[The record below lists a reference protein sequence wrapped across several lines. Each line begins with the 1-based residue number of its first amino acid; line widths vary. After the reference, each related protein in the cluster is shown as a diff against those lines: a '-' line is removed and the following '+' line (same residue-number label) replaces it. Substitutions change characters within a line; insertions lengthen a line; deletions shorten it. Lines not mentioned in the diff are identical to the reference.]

1 MRPEKIF
8 YLFLL
13 STILIIL
20 PFGCSRESDKSSSTS
35 SPSTSATTPDSFII
49 DLYGEPATLD
59 PNKVAWS
66 DQITI
71 VKQCFNG
78 VLGFNSDLSL
88 KPVTATEIPSIEN
101 GGISSDG
108 LTYTFKLRHDV
119 TWSDGVKVM
128 AKDYVYGIKRMLSPD
143 LAAPLASFY
152 LDIMGAKA
160 YNSTIG
166 KDDNTKKKLNDS
178 VGITALDDYT
188 IQIRLSNPRPA
199 FLQVMALW
207 PVYPVREDIINKYGN
222 QWTEPGNYISNGPF
236 ILSEWVH
243 GDHITLKA
251 NPNYW
256 GASKPRVGKIVFKMI
271 SDANAA
277 LAAYKNNEMHLVQVP
292 GGTEKA
298 VMADPVLSKE
308 ILRYPRLYTNGILF
322 NVTKPPFDN
331 VKVRQA
337 FATAIDRVSFIDKV
351 HAGVGK
357 PAYSFLPP
365 GMAGYD
371 VNLGLEY
378 KFDPVKA
385 KKLLAE
391 AGYADVNKLP
401 PIKFTYNNSGSEPM
415 DAQFIQGQIKAN
427 LGIEITLDPM
437 ESKAAAD
444 AFISRNYQVGLNG
457 MFADYPDPDNWLPPM
472 FKTGVSSNLT
482 KYSNPQFDDLCEN
495 ASKELN
501 YTRRMELWAK
511 AHEIIVRD
519 VPLAFIYNVENFWLL
534 KPYVKGLTITGMD
547 AATPGDFF
555 YRDIYIDK

>member
-1 MRPEKIF
+1 MRPKKII

-13 STILIIL
+13 STVLIIL
-20 PFGCSRESDKSSSTS
+20 TFGCSREADKSSSTS
-35 SPSTSATTPDSFII
+35 SNPTSSATPDTFIT
-49 DLYGEPATLD
+49 DLYGEPATID
-59 PNKVAWS
+59 PNKVVWS

-78 VLGFNSDLSL
+78 VLGFNPDLSL
-88 KPVTATEIPSIEN
+88 KPVTATEIPTFEN

-119 TWSDGVKVM
+119 TWSDGAKVT
-128 AKDYVYGIKRMLSPD
+128 AKDCVYGIKRMLSPD
-143 LAAPLASFY
+143 VAAGYASFY
-152 LDIMGAKA
+152 LDIMGAKE
-160 YNSTIG
+160 YNSSIN
-166 KDDNTKKKLNDS
+166 KDDSAKKQLRDS

-188 IQIRLSNPRPA
+188 LQIRLSNPRPA

-207 PVYPVREDIINKYGN
+207 PVYPIREDIINKYGDK
-222 QWTEPGNYISNGPF
+222 WTEPGSYIGNGPF
-236 ILSEWVH
+236 TLSEWVH

-256 GASKPRVGKIVFKMI
+256 GAGKPRVGQIVFKMI
-271 SDANAA
+271 SDVNAA
-277 LAAYKNNEMHLVQVP
+277 LAAYKNEEMHMVMVP

-298 VMADPVLSKE
+298 VMADSVLSKE
-308 ILRYPRLYTNGILF
+308 ILRYPKLSTYGIFF
-322 NVTKPPFDN
+322 NVTKAPFDN

-337 FATAIDRVSFIDKV
+337 FATAIDRVSYIDKV

-357 PAYSFLPP
+357 PAYSWIPQ

-371 VNLGLEY
+371 ADLGLEY
-378 KFDPVKA
+378 KFDPAKA
-385 KKLLAE
+385 KRLLTE

-401 PIKFTYNNSGSEPM
+401 PIKFTYFNTGTDPM
-415 DAQFIQGQIKAN
+415 DAQFIQGQLKAN

-437 ESKAAAD
+437 ESKAATE
-444 AFISRNYQVGLNG
+444 AFNSGNYQVGLNG
-457 MFADYPDPDNWLPPM
+457 WFADYPDPDNWLPPI
-472 FKTGVSSNLT
+472 FKTGAGTNFT
-482 KYSNPQFDDLCEN
+482 KYSNPQFDELCEK
-495 ASKELN
+495 ASKELD

-519 VPLAFIYNVENFWLL
+519 VPIAFIYNVETLWLL
-534 KPYVKGLTITGMD
+534 KPYVKGLTTTGMD
-547 AATPGDFF
+547 ATPGDFF